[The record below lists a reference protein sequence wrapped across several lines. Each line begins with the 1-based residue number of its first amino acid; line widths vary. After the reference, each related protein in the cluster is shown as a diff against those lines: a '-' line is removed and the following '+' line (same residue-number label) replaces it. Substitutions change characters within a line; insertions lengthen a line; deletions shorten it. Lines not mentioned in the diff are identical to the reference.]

1 MDGFSG
7 ILKDDG
13 RQINRWKG
21 TLSRIKGKLVKM
33 TKDANGKF
41 DD

>member
-21 TLSRIKGKLVKM
+21 TLS